1 MSVLLAALAA
11 LLYGAAVAVQHHEAA
26 AVDPASAL
34 RPRLLLDLLRRPL
47 WLIGL
52 LGDIGGFALQ
62 TAALA
67 LGSLVVVQPI
77 LTSSLVVSLVLEA
90 RLGHRRLHR
99 TEWTA
104 LGGIL
109 VGLTVFL
116 VVARPTAHSDAIA
129 APSRWLVALGVT
141 MGVVA
146 VALVAGRAVTGTGRG
161 LCFAVAAACSEAVMA
176 VLAKA
181 FGDRLG
187 KGVWSSFL
195 SWQPYA
201 VAACGIVILVLVQS
215 AYQVDEA
222 TATLPVLTVTE
233 PLVAIGLGAV
243 LFHERVD
250 LSGPR
255 APVVAVSILAM
266 LVGLVMISRGGD
278 RRPRTASAAGR

>member
-1 MSVLLAALAA
+1 MSVVLAALAA

-26 AVDPASAL
+26 AVDPAAAL
-34 RPRLLLDLLRRPL
+34 RPRLLLDLVRRPL

-52 LGDIGGFALQ
+52 VGDIGGFALQ

-67 LGSLVVVQPI
+67 IGSLVVVQPI
-77 LTSSLVVSLVLEA
+77 LTSSLIVSLVLEA
-90 RLGHRRLHR
+90 RLARRRLHR
-99 TEWTA
+99 REWTA

-109 VGLTVFL
+109 VGLAVFL
-116 VVARPTAHSDAIA
+116 VVARPTAHSDAVA
-129 APSRWLVALGVT
+129 SPRMWLAALGVT
-141 MGVVA
+141 TSVVI
-146 VALVAGRAVTGTGRG
+146 VALVAGRMLTGTGRG
-161 LCFAVAAACSEAVMA
+161 MCFAMAAACSEAVMA

-201 VAACGIVILVLVQS
+201 VAGCGIVILVLVQS

-222 TATLPVLTVTE
+222 RVTLPVLTVTE

-250 LSGPR
+250 LSGAR
-255 APVVAVSILAM
+255 ALLVASSIAAM
-266 LVGLVMISRGGD
+266 VVGLVMISRGEG
-278 RRPRTASAAGR
+278 RRTPAASAAGH